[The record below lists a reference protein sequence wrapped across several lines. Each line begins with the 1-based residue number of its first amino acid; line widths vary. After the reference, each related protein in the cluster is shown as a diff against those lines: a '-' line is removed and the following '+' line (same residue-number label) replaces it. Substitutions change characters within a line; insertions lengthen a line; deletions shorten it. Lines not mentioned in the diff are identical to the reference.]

1 MNADDDDGQ
10 LPASLQALEEA
21 TVRQGRVEF
30 TTHKEEI
37 KFKKIKPRASVT
49 STLSSAA
56 VSS

>member
-37 KFKKIKPRASVT
+37 KFKKNKTASTCNVN
-49 STLSSAA
+49 A
-56 VSS
+56 VLRCRQ